1 MLIGGDELFRAVL
14 RLWWL
19 VARVPPL
26 WGNWVFSW
34 YGWSEGLYWLYWPQS
49 SQFFWVCLLKNPTDH
64 DFTHDIPLPLG
75 ANPMVSP
82 WGHPGRSPGE
92 RWQRKGPKE
101 VPGTA
106 SFAAP
111 KDGMQWLKVKQR
123 RKQRILTGNNK
134 IAKKIEWWLVMNLL
148 EIS

>member
-1 MLIGGDELFRAVL
+1 MTNCLGQFLSSDG
-14 RLWWL
+14 LWHGFL
-19 VARVPPL
+19 PSETEFFLGTAGVKVCIDSIDPRVH
-26 WGNWVFSW
+26 S
-34 YGWSEGLYWLYWPQS
+34 
-49 SQFFWVCLLKNPTDH
+49 FFWVCLLKNPTDH

-123 RKQRILTGNNK
+123 RKQRIFTGNN
-134 IAKKIEWWLVMNLL
+134 
-148 EIS
+148 SQ